1 MVNAPTHPP
10 NRSNPGGS
18 PPKGPRMPRSR
29 RLTPD
34 VIRARLTV
42 LSGRLNSNK
51 ADADLAEAVD
61 AILAPRGWELLKKPA
76 SRANTE
82 PNMALF
88 MNKTIKTALEEKAR
102 AEAAEEAERTGGKPK
117 AAATVLAAV
126 VNQGFEA
133 FLAGEFVPAKP
144 VRSVRGTSVEK
155 SNLNI
160 GPSKALRDQVEQ
172 LCPALSAEL
181 DWEVTPGRVAMAW
194 LYSEYGITDDDQRGV
209 TVPVVDDLAE

>member
-42 LSGRLNSNK
+42 AADRLRDGGGK
-51 ADADLAEAVD
+51 DLAEAID

-76 SRANTE
+76 SRSGAE

-88 MNKTIKTALEEKAR
+88 MNKAIKTALEVKAR

-117 AAATVLAAV
+117 AAATILAAV

-133 FLAGEFVPAKP
+133 LLAGDFVPSQP
-144 VRSVRGTSVEK
+144 VRTVRGTSVEK

-160 GPSKALRDQVEQ
+160 GPSKDLRDQVEKR
-172 LCPALSAEL
+172 CPALSAEL
-181 DWEVTPGRVAMAW
+181 GWEVTPGRIAMSW

-209 TVPVVDDLAE
+209 TSPDVDDLAE

>member
-1 MVNAPTHPP
+1 LVNAPTHPP

-42 LSGRLNSNK
+42 AADRLRDGGDK
-51 ADADLAEAVD
+51 DLAEAVD
-61 AILAPRGWELLKKPA
+61 AVLAPRGWELLKKPA

-88 MNKTIKTALEEKAR
+88 MNKAIKTALEAKAR

-160 GPSKALRDQVEQ
+160 GPSKALRDQVEK

-181 DWEVTPGRVAMAW
+181 GWEVTPGRVAMAW